1 MWGSW
6 ISRLLAAAAVA
17 LSMSC
22 GQVAAQE
29 GGGSDSIVVTL
40 PADLDAAE
48 RRALIDALA
57 ALGRPVSVADERAQ
71 ARELPPELK
80 VAGGSEERRV
90 GKECFI
96 SGRCWLLW
104 DHS

>member
-57 ALGRPVSVADERAQ
+57 ALGRPVSGPGRPSGRGRVCQYGEITV
-71 ARELPPELK
+71 
-80 VAGGSEERRV
+80 VAGTIKKKKHKQATDTQHG
-90 GKECFI
+90 
-96 SGRCWLLW
+96 
-104 DHS
+104 